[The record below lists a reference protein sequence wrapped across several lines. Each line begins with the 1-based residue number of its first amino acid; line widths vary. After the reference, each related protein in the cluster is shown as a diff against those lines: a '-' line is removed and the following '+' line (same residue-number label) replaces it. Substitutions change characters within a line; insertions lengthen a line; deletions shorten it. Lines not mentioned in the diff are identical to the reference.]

1 LIGTASQNRHKESS
15 MSDHEVIQTDRGPAA
30 IGPYSQAIKLPL
42 GDRTLVFVAGQIA
55 LDPQTGELTGG
66 SVAEQAH
73 RAMKNAAAILE
84 AAGSGL
90 DRVVKTTIFLAS
102 MDDFAE
108 VNEAYGSYFRAAP
121 PARSTVAVGGLPKGV
136 DVEIEVIAYA

>member
-1 LIGTASQNRHKESS
+1 
-15 MSDHEVIQTDRGPAA
+15 VIQTDRGPAA

-73 RAMKNAAAILE
+73 RAMKNAAGILE

-136 DVEIEVIAYA
+136 DVEIEVIAYV